1 MDKKVLVS
9 QDFWDWDRKNLD
21 WVRKNVRT
29 FIPMWY
35 CYVHRPNQSLLRDQ
49 KSRGWSLDM
58 LYPLS
63 RSHTKRRGIA
73 IRKRISPYFIFM
85 RLRKS
90 TRDWVIKNW
99 TDILVSY
106 ANDFESAILDL
117 YFPKTTQNFC
127 SSAIL
132 HISITF
138 IQF

>member
-1 MDKKVLVS
+1 MMVKEE
-9 QDFWDWDRKNLD
+9 
-21 WVRKNVRT
+21 
-29 FIPMWY
+29 
-35 CYVHRPNQSLLRDQ
+35 QSLEDQ
-49 KSRGWSLDM
+49 SSIDYHGTNLLDM
-58 LYPLS
+58 SNLS
-63 RSHTKRRGIA
+63 
-73 IRKRISPYFIFM
+73 
-85 RLRKS
+85 
-90 TRDWVIKNW
+90 RDWVIKNW